1 VKSSNTDSG
10 VDTNMQF
17 YATSSITYDTLWSV
31 ETATSGA
38 TRLTSFLAT
47 FF

>member
-10 VDTNMQF
+10 VDVTMQF
-17 YATSSITYDTLWSV
+17 YASGSISYDTLWSV
-31 ETATSGA
+31 ETATSDA
-38 TRLTSFLAT
+38 TRLTSFLAA